1 MKATVLL
8 LYLLYDC
15 VKFLYKVGVKTDK
28 KSRELL
34 PIVDDIFSIA

>member
-15 VKFLYKVGVKTDK
+15 VKFLYKVGVETDK
-28 KSRELL
+28 KKAANYSQ
-34 PIVDDIFSIA
+34 